1 VGEMAVEPC
10 GTLRLH
16 IARGAETYFTGPLLA
31 GFLDAKSHVRLDLV
45 VSDALVDIVA
55 QGYDAGVRLGEVVDK
70 DMIAVPV
77 SGDIR
82 LVVVG
87 APSYFAQHPKPTHPR
102 DLSQHECINWHA
114 SADARPYRWE
124 FTEKGRNFS
133 VDVPARVLTTDPAI
147 NIRLA
152 CEGTGLTMAREDRM
166 RDEIARGAL
175 VRVLDEFSPP
185 FPGYY
190 LYYPQRRHAS
200 PALRALVD
208 YRRRARQDKLQSPKR
223 QRRQAGPRKAASPNG
238 ARAASVRR

>member
-1 VGEMAVEPC
+1 LWGAAAAPAA
-10 GTLRLH
+10 RL
-16 IARGAETYFTGPLLA
+16 P
-31 GFLDAKSHVRLDLV
+31 
-45 VSDALVDIVA
+45 
-55 QGYDAGVRLGEVVDK
+55 GVRLGEVVDK

-77 SGDIR
+77 SGDIQ

-87 APSYFAQHPKPTHPR
+87 APSYFARHPKPTHPR

-114 SADARPYRWE
+114 AADARPYRWE
-124 FTEKGRNFS
+124 FTEGGRNFS
-133 VDVPARVLTTDPAI
+133 VDVAVRVLTTDPTI

-152 CEGTGLTMAREDRM
+152 CEGTGLTMAREDRI

-175 VRVLDEFSPP
+175 VRVLEKFSPP

-208 YRRRARQDKLQSPKR
+208 YLRRARQDKLQMPKR
-223 QRRQAGPRKAASPNG
+223 QRRDARPRKAASRDG
-238 ARAASVRR
+238 TRAPC